1 MAGRDWARLLLLAAL
16 WSASFLLAEIAL
28 RGFGP
33 MTIAAGRVGVG
44 AVLLLGWVAAIGP
57 TTLPLARWRA
67 CLVMGLLNNALPFT
81 LIFWAQQGIE
91 SGLAAILNA
100 TTPLFTAVI
109 AAGFGQERLTGWR
122 LAALVLGVAGVAIL
136 VGPEVLRSAHS
147 ALLSESAVLLAA
159 LSYAAAGVFGRRRL
173 AGLAP
178 DAAACGMLLGSSVL
192 MIPAALLVE
201 RPWQAQPNPSAFLA
215 VLALAAFGTALA
227 YGLYFRILKSAGATN
242 LLLVT
247 LLMPAGALIL
257 GVLFLDERVG
267 LEQLAGLTLILL
279 ALALI
284 DGRAV
289 ALLRATLR
297 PAAGT

>member
-1 MAGRDWARLLLLAAL
+1 MAGRDWARLLLLATL

-33 MTIAAGRVGVG
+33 LTIAAGRVGVG
-44 AVLLLGWVAAIGP
+44 ALLLLGWMSARGP
-57 TTLPLARWRA
+57 TALPFAQWRA

-109 AAGFGQERLTGWR
+109 AASFGQERLTGRR
-122 LAALVLGVAGVAIL
+122 LAALALGVAGVAIL
-136 VGPEVLRSAHS
+136 IGPEVLRSAHS
-147 ALLSESAVLLAA
+147 ALLSEAAVLLAA

-178 DAAACGMLLGSSVL
+178 DAATCGMLLGSSVL
-192 MIPAALLVE
+192 MIPAALFVE
-201 RPWQAQPNPSAFLA
+201 RPWEARPSPEAVVA

-257 GVLFLDERVG
+257 GVLFLDERAG
-267 LEQLAGLTLILL
+267 LVQLAGLALILL

-284 DGRAV
+284 DGRLV
-289 ALLRATLR
+289 TRFRATSR
-297 PAAGT
+297 RAAAT